1 MIPISRPL
9 IEKEEIEL
17 VNKVLT
23 SNELTNASYE
33 GGKYVRE
40 FERLLSEYTNAKY
53 AIAINSGTSAL
64 YAALLSLS
72 LKSSDEVIIPS
83 LTFVATANA
92 VVAAGAKP
100 VFADI
105 REDDY
110 TIDANDIEKKITKNT
125 KAIIPVHIY
134 GHTAEMT
141 LIRELASKHSLY
153 VIEDACQSLGSI
165 YKGKHTGTLSD
176 LGCYSFYPS
185 KVLTS
190 GEGGAIVTNNKEL
203 ADKIKMIRN
212 HGMLEGYDTRIL
224 GMNLRMGEI
233 NAAIAIAQM
242 HKLEMMLE
250 VRRSNAYV
258 LNTMLDGR
266 VKIPKENSD
275 RRYNWYL
282 YSILVNDRDYIQK
295 RLNELGI
302 GASVYYRIPVHKTP
316 FYGNKIR
323 LPITEYVSEH
333 ILSLP
338 IHPLV
343 KREEI
348 EYIGSSLIKLLDK
361 IL

>member
-64 YAALLSLS
+64 YASLLALS

-125 KAIIPVHIY
+125 KVIIPVHIY

-250 VRRSNAYV
+250 ARRDNAYT
-258 LNTMLDGR
+258 LNAILDGR

-302 GASVYYRIPVHKTP
+302 GASIYYRIPVHKTP
-316 FYGNKIR
+316 FYDNKIR
-323 LPITEYVSEH
+323 LPVTEYVSEH